1 MFSLNPMKELYE
13 SPLPPMAL
21 TDYEAFSKF
30 LNQALHCCHE
40 TGRDFNV
47 YLDWAIRALA
57 SSMAADSAA
66 RIFLPKTRTAPF
78 SLDDLIPLSEI
89 PSKGTVRV
97 DLTKSYV
104 VAPIWNN
111 TDLVDAVKAF
121 SDSGFENAQID
132 QVFGGAYIQELKLA
146 IIDSPSDV
154 DVPYILSQWDRGS
167 IQMNAYPLKDLTKV
181 LSTDGEKWYLQ
192 EEDGETEFVP
202 PLKHLVQVIQLRRGM
217 DYGGEGIRYGLLQF
231 THPFLGYMGGA
242 QDQVK
247 SLAHLDGHLVG
258 KKSRSRCG
266 DGYRSNLRFSRAAFC
281 HNEPHLAPLQLALD
295 GLCHRKLGV
304 VEGNSRRD
312 PQCTG

>member
-167 IQMNAYPLKDLTKV
+167 IQMPIRSRTSPRSSPRTERSGICRKRTAKQNCRSWSPV
-181 LSTDGEKWYLQ
+181 WRSST
-192 EEDGETEFVP
+192 TAVP
-202 PLKHLVQVIQLRRGM
+202 
-217 DYGGEGIRYGLLQF
+217 GGSAKIDR
-231 THPFLGYMGGA
+231 T
-242 QDQVK
+242 
-247 SLAHLDGHLVG
+247 
-258 KKSRSRCG
+258 KSRR
-266 DGYRSNLRFSRAAFC
+266 LPAFC
-281 HNEPHLAPLQLALD
+281 FILQ
-295 GLCHRKLGV
+295 GCPPK
-304 VEGNSRRD
+304 
-312 PQCTG
+312 

>member
-1 MFSLNPMKELYE
+1 MFSFNLMKDLYE

-30 LNQALHCCHE
+30 LNQALHRCHE

-89 PSKGTVRV
+89 SSKGTARV
-97 DLTKSYV
+97 DLKKSYV

-132 QVFGGAYIQELKLA
+132 QVFGGAYI
-146 IIDSPSDV
+146 
-154 DVPYILSQWDRGS
+154 
-167 IQMNAYPLKDLTKV
+167 
-181 LSTDGEKWYLQ
+181 
-192 EEDGETEFVP
+192 
-202 PLKHLVQVIQLRRGM
+202 
-217 DYGGEGIRYGLLQF
+217 
-231 THPFLGYMGGA
+231 
-242 QDQVK
+242 
-247 SLAHLDGHLVG
+247 
-258 KKSRSRCG
+258 RS
-266 DGYRSNLRFSRAAFC
+266 
-281 HNEPHLAPLQLALD
+281 
-295 GLCHRKLGV
+295 
-304 VEGNSRRD
+304 
-312 PQCTG
+312 

>member
-111 TDLVDAVKAF
+111 TDLVVTVKGGTAHSKGRF
-121 SDSGFENAQID
+121 GVLLSRPFIWISSVKGHKKAGRPYRTACHCLCKQHRLVV
-132 QVFGGAYIQELKLA
+132 VF
-146 IIDSPSDV
+146 
-154 DVPYILSQWDRGS
+154 
-167 IQMNAYPLKDLTKV
+167 
-181 LSTDGEKWYLQ
+181 
-192 EEDGETEFVP
+192 
-202 PLKHLVQVIQLRRGM
+202 
-217 DYGGEGIRYGLLQF
+217 
-231 THPFLGYMGGA
+231 
-242 QDQVK
+242 
-247 SLAHLDGHLVG
+247 
-258 KKSRSRCG
+258 
-266 DGYRSNLRFSRAAFC
+266 
-281 HNEPHLAPLQLALD
+281 
-295 GLCHRKLGV
+295 
-304 VEGNSRRD
+304 
-312 PQCTG
+312 

>member
-13 SPLPPMAL
+13 SPLPPTGL

-66 RIFLPKTRTAPF
+66 RIFSCQRPEQPPF

-121 SDSGFENAQID
+121 ENARPGLWRG
-132 QVFGGAYIQELKLA
+132 VHPGAALRM
-146 IIDSPSDV
+146 PCG
-154 DVPYILSQWDRGS
+154 R
-167 IQMNAYPLKDLTKV
+167 
-181 LSTDGEKWYLQ
+181 ST
-192 EEDGETEFVP
+192 
-202 PLKHLVQVIQLRRGM
+202 R
-217 DYGGEGIRYGLLQF
+217 
-231 THPFLGYMGGA
+231 
-242 QDQVK
+242 
-247 SLAHLDGHLVG
+247 SLA
-258 KKSRSRCG
+258 
-266 DGYRSNLRFSRAAFC
+266 
-281 HNEPHLAPLQLALD
+281 
-295 GLCHRKLGV
+295 
-304 VEGNSRRD
+304 
-312 PQCTG
+312 

>member
-57 SSMAADSAA
+57 SSMAA
-66 RIFLPKTRTAPF
+66 
-78 SLDDLIPLSEI
+78 
-89 PSKGTVRV
+89 V

-167 IQMNAYPLKDLTKV
+167 IQMNAYSLKDLTKV

-192 EEDGETEFVP
+192 EENGETELPVLEP
-202 PLKHLVQVIQLRRGM
+202 RMAILYNCGARR
-217 DYGGEGIRYGLLQF
+217 
-231 THPFLGYMGGA
+231 
-242 QDQVK
+242 
-247 SLAHLDGHLVG
+247 
-258 KKSRSRCG
+258 
-266 DGYRSNLRFSRAAFC
+266 FC
-281 HNEPHLAPLQLALD
+281 KD
-295 GLCHRKLGV
+295 
-304 VEGNSRRD
+304 
-312 PQCTG
+312 

>member
-13 SPLPPMAL
+13 SRLPPMAL
-21 TDYEAFSKF
+21 THYEAFSKF
-30 LNQALHCCHE
+30 LNQALHRCHE

-89 PSKGTVRV
+89 SSKGTARV
-97 DLTKSYV
+97 DLKKSYV

-132 QVFGGAYIQELKLA
+132 QVFGGAYIQ
-146 IIDSPSDV
+146 
-154 DVPYILSQWDRGS
+154 
-167 IQMNAYPLKDLTKV
+167 DLTKV

-192 EEDGETEFVP
+192 EEDGETELPVLEP
-202 PLKHLVQVIQLRRGM
+202 RMAILYNCGARR
-217 DYGGEGIRYGLLQF
+217 
-231 THPFLGYMGGA
+231 
-242 QDQVK
+242 
-247 SLAHLDGHLVG
+247 
-258 KKSRSRCG
+258 
-266 DGYRSNLRFSRAAFC
+266 FC
-281 HNEPHLAPLQLALD
+281 KD
-295 GLCHRKLGV
+295 
-304 VEGNSRRD
+304 
-312 PQCTG
+312 

>member
-1 MFSLNPMKELYE
+1 MFSLNPMKDLYE

-21 TDYEAFSKF
+21 TDYEVFSKF
-30 LNQALHCCHE
+30 LNQALHRCRE

-132 QVFGGAYIQELKLA
+132 QVFGGAYLQELKLA

-167 IQMNAYPLKDLTKV
+167 IQMNAYSLKDLTKV

-192 EEDGETEFVP
+192 EEDSDVEFPV
-202 PLKHLVQVIQLRRGM
+202 LESRMAILYNCGLRR
-217 DYGGEGIRYGLLQF
+217 YCEH
-231 THPFLGYMGGA
+231 T
-242 QDQVK
+242 
-247 SLAHLDGHLVG
+247 
-258 KKSRSRCG
+258 
-266 DGYRSNLRFSRAAFC
+266 
-281 HNEPHLAPLQLALD
+281 
-295 GLCHRKLGV
+295 
-304 VEGNSRRD
+304 
-312 PQCTG
+312 

>member
-154 DVPYILSQWDRGS
+154 DVPYILSQWDRNRIAGPG
-167 IQMNAYPLKDLTKV
+167 AP
-181 LSTDGEKWYLQ
+181 
-192 EEDGETEFVP
+192 
-202 PLKHLVQVIQLRRGM
+202 
-217 DYGGEGIRYGLLQF
+217 YG
-231 THPFLGYMGGA
+231 
-242 QDQVK
+242 D
-247 SLAHLDGHLVG
+247 
-258 KKSRSRCG
+258 
-266 DGYRSNLRFSRAAFC
+266 
-281 HNEPHLAPLQLALD
+281 PLQLRCQEVLQRLIEQKAGGCLLSVLFYRVVHPSD
-295 GLCHRKLGV
+295 VIPFISEYLNAVPAIFSSGIHTSGKAHANLGQPIIENV
-304 VEGNSRRD
+304 LQMSAGCRPVIHNHFRQSYAQLRQPAVRD
-312 PQCTG
+312 PVNVLCGIGTVADG